1 MTTLLLCKHWRLCP
15 KRNQKCSQFLC
26 IFEKSI
32 ELKFCHQ
39 GEVPSLKEGFHW
51 ASWFFFIFSQFAIQM
66 NFNDTGSMQAHGC
79 CLEHHRNSRYPT
91 PNTDMFKIL
100 QLVCVCVFYKPNYWN
115 WVILI
120 WCCFLKLVVH
130 RLSEVFA
137 IDNQSA
143 VKVILQ
149 WRTCL
154 GPWGTKREETSMS
167 QDPWRET
174 TIVRGIYKEI
184 SLEGSQ

>member
-1 MTTLLLCKHWRLCP
+1 MYIWKKHWAEILSPRRSTIL
-15 KRNQKCSQFLC
+15 KRRISLGLVVFFLFSVNLQFKWISMIQARCMGVALSTTGTQDTQRQIQTCS
-26 IFEKSI
+26 
-32 ELKFCHQ
+32 KFY
-39 GEVPSLKEGFHW
+39 SL
-51 ASWFFFIFSQFAIQM
+51 
-66 NFNDTGSMQAHGC
+66 
-79 CLEHHRNSRYPT
+79 
-91 PNTDMFKIL
+91 
-100 QLVCVCVFYKPNYWN
+100 CVCVFFYKPNYWN

-137 IDNQSA
+137 IDNPSA